1 MNAFILEREAGPY
14 MVNYRKCF
22 FMSGIFLFFISVS
35 LSVYFGAKA
44 LQYDNKMIKVA
55 NSSKLAYHFLLVPE
69 EMDNDYWRLVE
80 RGAREAAKDLNV
92 TLEYSGP
99 VQADIEEHIKK
110 IDMAIAA
117 KVDGIIT
124 QGLNENQFNPI
135 INKAIGKGIPVITID
150 TDAPKSKRIAYVGTD
165 NYLSGFLAGQALI
178 KDTKGKAVVGIITGR
193 FAAEHQRLR
202 VQGFRDAVKNEPGI
216 KIVAVE
222 ESNITRI
229 EAAEKASKILAEH
242 PDVTAFYGTSAL
254 DAIGIAQVV
263 ERLGIAE
270 DLYIIGFDT
279 LPETIELLKKGT
291 IEATVVQ
298 KPYEMGY
305 KAVQLMLDIKKGKK
319 VPPIHHTETRV
330 IHKEDLPL
338 EQKSL
343 RRGVTKP

>member
-1 MNAFILEREAGPY
+1 
-14 MVNYRKCF
+14 MVNYRKWLLL
-22 FMSGIFLFFISVS
+22 SGVSLFFISVS
-35 LSVYFGAKA
+35 LSVYFGLKA
-44 LQYDNKMIKVA
+44 LQYDNKLTQLES
-55 NSSKLAYHFLLVPE
+55 SSKQTYHFVLIPE

-80 RGAREAAKDLNV
+80 EGAREAEKDLNV

-110 IDMAIAA
+110 IDMAIAS

-124 QGLNENQFNPI
+124 QGLNENQFKPM
-135 INKAIGKGIPVITID
+135 INKAIAKGIPVITID
-150 TDAPKSKRIAYVGTD
+150 TDAPNSKRIAYVGTD

-178 KDTKGKAVVGIITGR
+178 KDTKGKAVVGIITGH

-216 KIVAVE
+216 KIVAIE

-229 EAAEKASKILAEH
+229 EAAEKAGKILAEH
-242 PDVTAFYGTSAL
+242 PEVTAFYGTSAL

-263 ERLGIAE
+263 ERMGIAE
-270 DLYIIGFDT
+270 DMYIIGFDT
-279 LPETIELLKKGT
+279 LPETLELLKKGT

-305 KAVQLMLDIKKGKK
+305 KAVQLMLDIKNGKTISP
-319 VPPIHHTETRV
+319 VHHTETRV

-338 EQKSL
+338 KQESL
-343 RRGVTKP
+343 QRSVSRP